1 MQGSCLT
8 PKSYT
13 PSHFNMDEQIKNYDT
28 CHKCGGV
35 GILLNS
41 ESDGENWH
49 YDYECEDC
57 QATWEVSFELKPY
70 DRNNDDD

>member
-1 MQGSCLT
+1 
-8 PKSYT
+8 
-13 PSHFNMDEQIKNYDT
+13 MDEQVRNYDT

-35 GILLNS
+35 GILLHS
-41 ESDGENWH
+41 DMHSAQDGEFWH

-70 DRNNDDD
+70 DRTNDDD